1 MRGHDEGVM
10 AGGWG
15 FWLSEAPGRP
25 SCPWTVTTVG
35 HIAFVWRGTYLLRVC
50 QVLGTVSVPAENWYD
65 VRNPCKPAL
74 GPEIPTLLIDSFGLS
89 IMLFSLG
96 IKY

>member
-1 MRGHDEGVM
+1 M

-15 FWLSEAPGRP
+15 FWLFEAPGRP